1 MAGDLIPDE
10 VIDAVRNHHDIVE
23 VVGKYV
29 HLTKHGKYMK
39 GLCPFHSEKTPSFTV
54 TPELQIYHCYGCGK
68 GGNVIRFVEEMEGY
82 TFPEAIKML
91 AEDAGIPVTW
101 TSNTGGHSQ
110 EQDNVRNKIIEA
122 HELAAKFYHH
132 ILNNTVQGEEAKRYL
147 IERGL
152 TDKLIDQFMIG
163 YAPVNWDVLT
173 RFLMNRGFDP
183 KLLEKGGL
191 ISVKNDGEGYYDRFR
206 NRIMF
211 LLRDRNGKPVAFAG
225 RIIGE
230 GQPKYLNSPET
241 MLFTKSR
248 MLYNMDLAR
257 SAIKKVKQIVLFEGY
272 MDVIKAWS
280 AEVHNGVA
288 TMGTALTEEHCLLLK
303 RHCDE
308 AIICYDG
315 DSAGQAAAY
324 KSIPMLEHVGI
335 KVLVALLPKGMDP
348 DEYIK
353 TYGGDAFRHG
363 VIEQAV
369 SVTKFKLIYLR
380 KNHILSREEGRNQ
393 YIVEAVKI
401 IAELDSSTEREI
413 QLKELSKEFDISL
426 DALKQ
431 DCHEFRI
438 QQQNFKQQRDNNQ
451 FSWNNGR
458 NEKRKS
464 ERNSRS
470 STVLPA
476 YVNAERRL
484 LHVMM
489 RNRDVALAVH
499 DKLGDAFNIANHI
512 AIAAYLYAYYA
523 SGYEADAAR
532 FVATLEDEELERTAT
547 ELLMMDGGFPFDED
561 IMDAWIQ
568 DIVKVPKLQEIERKK
583 EEAVRAERAGDPIM
597 AARLL
602 QEINSL
608 ERELKNYLQ

>member
-1 MAGDLIPDE
+1 MAGELIPDE

-29 HLTKHGKYMK
+29 HLTKQGKYMK

-54 TPELQIYHCYGCGK
+54 TPELQIFYCYGCGK

-82 TFPEAIKML
+82 TFPEAVRTL

-101 TSNTGGHSQ
+101 SSNLGGHSHD
-110 EQDNVRNKIIEA
+110 QDNVRNKIIEA
-122 HELAAKFYHH
+122 HELAVKFYHY
-132 ILNNTVQGEEAKRYL
+132 ILNNTRQGDEAKRYL

-163 YAPVNWDVLT
+163 YAPGDWDVLT
-173 RFLMNRGFDP
+173 RFLMNREFDP

-191 ISVKNDGEGYYDRFR
+191 ISAKNEAEGYFDRFR

-211 LLRDRNGKPVAFAG
+211 PIWDKNGKAIAFGG

-241 MLFTKSR
+241 MLFTKSK
-248 MLYNMDLAR
+248 MLYNLNFAR
-257 SAIKKVKQIVLFEGY
+257 PAIKKAKQIVLFEGY

-280 AEVHNGVA
+280 ADVQNGVA
-288 TMGTALTEEHCLLLK
+288 TLGTALTEEHCMLLK
-303 RHCDE
+303 RHGDE
-308 AIICYDG
+308 IIICYDG

-324 KSIPMLEHVGI
+324 KAIPMLERVGL

-353 TYGGDAFRHG
+353 SHGTDAFRYE

-369 SVTKFKLIYLR
+369 SITKFKLIYSR
-380 KNHILSREEGRNQ
+380 KNHILSREEDRNQ

-401 IAELDSSTEREI
+401 VAELDSSTEREI
-413 QLKELSKEFDISL
+413 HLKELAKEFDISL

-431 DCHEFRI
+431 DCHEFRL
-438 QQQNFKQQRDNNQ
+438 QQQNLKDQRDNNQ

-458 NEKRKS
+458 NEKRKT
-464 ERNSRS
+464 ERS

-484 LHVMM
+484 LNVMM

-499 DKLGDAFNIANHI
+499 EQLGDAFNIPNHE

-523 SGYEADAAR
+523 SGYDADAAR
-532 FVATLEDEELERTAT
+532 FISTLEDEALERTAT

-561 IMDAWIQ
+561 IMNAWIQ
-568 DIVKVPKLQEIERKK
+568 DIQKVPRLREIEKKK
-583 EEAVRAERAGDPIM
+583 EQMMRAERAGDAIL
-597 AARLL
+597 AAQLGI
-602 QEINSL
+602 EIISL
-608 ERELKNYLQ
+608 ERELKNSLR

>member
-1 MAGDLIPDE
+1 MAGELIPDE

-29 HLTKHGKYMK
+29 HLTKQGKYMK

-54 TPELQIYHCYGCGK
+54 TPELQIFYCYGCGK

-82 TFPEAIKML
+82 TFPEAVRTL

-101 TSNTGGHSQ
+101 SSNVGGHSHD
-110 EQDNVRNKIIEA
+110 QDNVRNKIIEA
-122 HELAAKFYHH
+122 HELAVKFYHY
-132 ILNNTVQGEEAKRYL
+132 ILNNTRQGDEAKRYL

-163 YAPVNWDVLT
+163 YAPGDWDVLT
-173 RFLMNRGFDP
+173 RFLMNREFDP

-191 ISVKNDGEGYYDRFR
+191 ISAKNDADGYFDRFR

-211 LLRDRNGKPVAFAG
+211 PIWDRNGKAIAFGG

-241 MLFTKSR
+241 MLFTKSK
-248 MLYNMDLAR
+248 MLYNLNFAR
-257 SAIKKVKQIVLFEGY
+257 PAIKKAKQIVLFEGY

-280 AEVHNGVA
+280 ADVQNGVA
-288 TMGTALTEEHCLLLK
+288 TLGTALTEEHCMLLK
-303 RHCDE
+303 RHGDE
-308 AIICYDG
+308 IIICYDG

-324 KSIPMLEHVGI
+324 KAIPMLEQVGL

-353 TYGGDAFRHG
+353 SHGTDTFRYE

-369 SVTKFKLIYLR
+369 SITKFKLIYSR
-380 KNHILSREEGRNQ
+380 KNHILSREEDRNQ
-393 YIVEAVKI
+393 YIIEAVKI
-401 IAELDSSTEREI
+401 VAELDSSTEREI
-413 QLKELSKEFDISL
+413 HLKELAKEFDISL

-431 DCHEFRI
+431 DCHEFRL
-438 QQQNFKQQRDNNQ
+438 QQQNLKDQRDNNQ

-458 NEKRKS
+458 NEKRKT
-464 ERNSRS
+464 ERS

-484 LHVMM
+484 LNVMM

-499 DKLGDAFNIANHI
+499 EQLGDAFNIPNHE

-523 SGYEADAAR
+523 SGYDADAGR
-532 FVATLEDEELERTAT
+532 FISTLEDEALERTAT

-561 IMDAWIQ
+561 IMNAWIQ
-568 DIVKVPKLQEIERKK
+568 DIQKVPRLREIEKKK
-583 EEAVRAERAGDPIM
+583 EQMMRAERAGDAIL
-597 AARLL
+597 AAQLGI
-602 QEINSL
+602 EIISL
-608 ERELKNYLQ
+608 ERELKNSLR

>member
-1 MAGDLIPDE
+1 MAGVLIPDE

-54 TPELQIYHCYGCGK
+54 TPELQIFHCYGCGK

-82 TFPEAIKML
+82 TFPEAVRML

-101 TSNTGGHSQ
+101 SSNVSGHSQ

-122 HELAAKFYHH
+122 HELAVKFYHY
-132 ILNNTVQGEEAKRYL
+132 ILNNTRQGDEAKRYL

-163 YAPVNWDVLT
+163 FAPGDWDVLT
-173 RFLMNRGFDP
+173 RFLVNREFDP
-183 KLLEKGGL
+183 QLLEKGGL
-191 ISVKNDGEGYYDRFR
+191 ISAKNDGEGFYDRFR
-206 NRIMF
+206 SRIMF
-211 LLRDRNGKPVAFAG
+211 PIRDRNGKAVAFVG
-225 RIIGE
+225 RILGE

-248 MLYNMDLAR
+248 MLYNLDLAR
-257 SAIKKVKQIVLFEGY
+257 PAIKKAKQMVLFEGS

-280 AEVHNGVA
+280 ADVHNGIA
-288 TMGTALTEEHCLLLK
+288 TLGTALTEEHCLLLK
-303 RHCDE
+303 RYGDE
-308 AIICYDG
+308 IIICYDG

-324 KSIPMLEHVGI
+324 KSIPLLEQAGL
-335 KVLVALLPKGMDP
+335 KVLVALLPNGTDP

-369 SVTKFKLIYLR
+369 SITKFKLIYLR

-401 IAELDSSTEREI
+401 VAELDSSTEREI
-413 QLKELSKEFDISL
+413 HLKELSKEFDISL

-431 DCHEFRI
+431 DCHEFRV
-438 QQQNFKQQRDNNQ
+438 QQQNFKPQRDNNQ

-458 NEKRKS
+458 NEKRKT
-464 ERNSRS
+464 ERS

-489 RNRDVALAVH
+489 RSRDVALAVH
-499 DKLGDAFNIANHI
+499 DKLGDAFNIRNHE

-523 SGYEADAAR
+523 SGYDADAAR
-532 FVATLEDEELERTAT
+532 FVATLEDAELERTAT
-547 ELLMMDGGFPFDED
+547 ELLMMDGGFPFDDD

-568 DIVKVPKLQEIERKK
+568 DIVKVPKLQEIEKKK
-583 EEAVRAERAGDPIM
+583 EEAVRAERAGDVMM